1 MIFFNNSFCFL
12 LLVFLFGCNSN
23 ETSLKQWNPYDET
36 VELELNSN
44 HLIKRLQFK
53 RIQSNFNDKNNW
65 FIPFEKELTSFTL
78 EDHDRLKPFILEQDI
93 LSIQNFIKQGN
104 LTYETLTLFYL
115 FRIYYFEIQQETY
128 LNSIISLNPKVLD
141 QAREKDSNKN
151 QNLDNPIYGM
161 PILLKDNINFLSMA
175 TTAGAAVFQN
185 NISQK
190 DAFIV
195 GQLKAKGALILGK
208 ANMSEWAYY
217 FCQGCPV
224 GYSAMGGQTLNPY
237 GRKEFETGGSS
248 SGSGVA
254 VAANFAVAAI
264 GSETS
269 GSILSP
275 SAKNSIVGLKP
286 TIGSL
291 SRSGIIPISSTLD
304 TAGPMTKF
312 VIDNA
317 ILMNALIGKDEIDP
331 YSYKSI
337 PIKLE
342 VLNNVSLK
350 GKRLGLIR
358 KFQSDSLMRTTIIK
372 MKNAG
377 AEIIYYDPPNIEL
390 KKFRKLLDVD
400 MKVDLPSYIKNYGST
415 ELDVYSVKDII
426 DFNLKD
432 TLLYAPYGQGIFA
445 RIAKDTISRIYF
457 EPYKNKLMSAATEYF
472 QVAIQNYQL
481 DAILSIDNF
490 TASFAAAAHYP
501 AIGVPMGYLKNGQP
515 QNITFIAPSR
525 QEQLL
530 FELAAA
536 FEKITKHR
544 KIPKLFK

>member
-1 MIFFNNSFCFL
+1 MLFFNNSFCFL

-23 ETSLKQWNPYDET
+23 KTSLKQWNPYDET

-65 FIPFEKELTSFTL
+65 FIPFKEELTSFTL

-93 LSIQNFIKQGN
+93 PSIQNHIKQGN

-115 FRIYYFEIQQETY
+115 FRIYYFEIQQRTY

-151 QNLDNPIYGM
+151 QDLDNPVYGM
-161 PILLKDNINFLSMA
+161 PILLKDNINSLSMA

-217 FCQGCPV
+217 FCQECPV

-317 ILMNALIGKDEIDP
+317 ILLNALIGKDEIDP

-342 VLNNVSLK
+342 VLNNFNLK

-358 KFQSDSLMRTTIIK
+358 RFQSDSLMQIAIIK
-372 MKNAG
+372 MENAG
-377 AEIIYYDPPNIEL
+377 AKIIYYDPPNIEL

-400 MKVDLPSYIKNYGST
+400 MKVDLPSYIKNYGNT
-415 ELDVYSVKDII
+415 KLDVYSVKDIV

-432 TLLYAPYGQGIFA
+432 TLLYAPYGQGIFD

-457 EPYKNKLMSAATEYF
+457 KPHKNKLMSAATKYF
-472 QVAIQNYQL
+472 QVAIRNHHL

-544 KIPKLFK
+544 KTPKLFK

>member
-1 MIFFNNSFCFL
+1 MRFSNNSFWFL
-12 LLVFLFGCNSN
+12 FLIFLFGCNSN

-36 VELELNSN
+36 IELEMNSN
-44 HLIKRLQFK
+44 HPIKRMQFK
-53 RIQSNFNDKNNW
+53 SIQSNFNDKNNW
-65 FIPFEKELTSFTL
+65 FIPFKNELISFTL

-93 LSIQNFIKQGN
+93 PSIQNLISEGN
-104 LTYETLTLFYL
+104 LTYEALTLFYL
-115 FRIYYFEIQQETY
+115 FRIYYFEMQQGTY
-128 LNSIISLNPKVLD
+128 LNSIVSLNPKVLE

-151 QNLDNPIYGM
+151 QDLDHPLYGM
-161 PILLKDNINFLSMA
+161 PILLKDNINALPMA
-175 TTAGAAVFQN
+175 TTAGAAVFQK
-185 NISQK
+185 NIPQQ

-224 GYSAMGGQTLNPY
+224 GYSAIGGQTLNPY
-237 GRKEFETGGSS
+237 GRKQFETGGSS

-275 SAKNSIVGLKP
+275 SAKNSVVGLKP
-286 TIGSL
+286 TIGAV
-291 SRSGIIPISSTLD
+291 SRSGIVPISSTLD

-317 ILMNALIGKDEIDP
+317 ILMSALIGKDERDP
-331 YSYKSI
+331 YSYKST
-337 PIKLE
+337 PIQFE
-342 VLNNVSLK
+342 ALNNVSLK

-358 KFQSDSLMRTTIIK
+358 RFQSDSLMRIAIIK
-372 MKNAG
+372 MENAG
-377 AEIIYYDPPNIEL
+377 AEVIYYDPPNIEL

-415 ELDVYSVKDII
+415 KLDVYSVKDIV

-432 TLLYAPYGQGIFA
+432 SLLYAPYGQGIFT
-445 RIAKDTISRIYF
+445 RISKDTISRIYF
-457 EPYKNKLMSAATEYF
+457 EPYKNELMRAATEYF
-472 QVAIQNYQL
+472 QEAIQNYQL

-530 FELAAA
+530 LELGAA
-536 FEKITKHR
+536 FEKLTKHR

>member
-342 VLNNVSLK
+342 VLNDFNLK

-358 KFQSDSLMRTTIIK
+358 RFQSDSLMQIAIIK
-372 MKNAG
+372 MENAG
-377 AEIIYYDPPNIEL
+377 AKIIYYDPPNIEL

>member
-65 FIPFEKELTSFTL
+65 FIPFKEELTSFTL

-93 LSIQNFIKQGN
+93 PSIQNHIKQGN

-151 QNLDNPIYGM
+151 QDLDNPVYGM
-161 PILLKDNINFLSMA
+161 PILLKDNINSLSMA

-342 VLNNVSLK
+342 VLNNFNLK

-358 KFQSDSLMRTTIIK
+358 RFQSDSLMQIAIIK
-372 MKNAG
+372 MENAG
-377 AEIIYYDPPNIEL
+377 AKIIYYDPPNIEL

-400 MKVDLPSYIKNYGST
+400 MKVDLPSYIKNYGNT
-415 ELDVYSVKDII
+415 KLDVYSVKDIV

-432 TLLYAPYGQGIFA
+432 TLLYAPYGQGIFD

-457 EPYKNKLMSAATEYF
+457 KPHKNKLMSAATKYF
-472 QVAIQNYQL
+472 QVAIRNHHL

-544 KIPKLFK
+544 KTPKLFK

>member
-1 MIFFNNSFCFL
+1 MLFFNNSFCFL

-65 FIPFEKELTSFTL
+65 FIPFKEELTSFTL

-93 LSIQNFIKQGN
+93 PSIQNHIKQCN

-115 FRIYYFEIQQETY
+115 FRIYYFEIQQGTY

-151 QNLDNPIYGM
+151 QDLDNPVYGM
-161 PILLKDNINFLSMA
+161 PILLKDNINSLSMA

-217 FCQGCPV
+217 FCQECPV

-317 ILMNALIGKDEIDP
+317 ILLNALIGKDEIDP

-342 VLNNVSLK
+342 VLNNFNLK

-358 KFQSDSLMRTTIIK
+358 RFQSDSLMQIAIIK
-372 MKNAG
+372 MENAG
-377 AEIIYYDPPNIEL
+377 AKIIYYDPPNIEL

-400 MKVDLPSYIKNYGST
+400 MKVDLPSYIKNYGNT
-415 ELDVYSVKDII
+415 KLDVYSVKDIV

-432 TLLYAPYGQGIFA
+432 TLLYAPYGQGIFD

-457 EPYKNKLMSAATEYF
+457 KPHKNKLMSAATKYF
-472 QVAIQNYQL
+472 QVAIRNHHL

-544 KIPKLFK
+544 KTPKLFK

>member
-1 MIFFNNSFCFL
+1 MLFFNNSFCFL

-23 ETSLKQWNPYDET
+23 KTSLKQWNPYDET

-65 FIPFEKELTSFTL
+65 FIPFKEELTSFTL

-93 LSIQNFIKQGN
+93 PSIQNHIKQGN

-115 FRIYYFEIQQETY
+115 FRIYYFEIQQGTY

-151 QNLDNPIYGM
+151 QDLDNPVYGM
-161 PILLKDNINFLSMA
+161 PILLKDNINSLSMA

-217 FCQGCPV
+217 FCQECPV

-342 VLNNVSLK
+342 VLNNFNLK

-358 KFQSDSLMRTTIIK
+358 RFQSDSLMQIAIIK
-372 MKNAG
+372 MENAG
-377 AEIIYYDPPNIEL
+377 AKIIYYDPPNIEL

-400 MKVDLPSYIKNYGST
+400 MKVDLPSYIKNYGNT
-415 ELDVYSVKDII
+415 KLDVYSVKDIV

-432 TLLYAPYGQGIFA
+432 TLLYAPYGQGIFD

-457 EPYKNKLMSAATEYF
+457 KPHKNKLMSAATKYF
-472 QVAIQNYQL
+472 QVAIRNHHL

-544 KIPKLFK
+544 KTPKLFK

>member
-1 MIFFNNSFCFL
+1 MLFFNNSFCFL

-115 FRIYYFEIQQETY
+115 FRIYYFEIQQGTY

-400 MKVDLPSYIKNYGST
+400 MKVDLPSYIKNYGNT
-415 ELDVYSVKDII
+415 KLDVYSVKDIV

-432 TLLYAPYGQGIFA
+432 TLLYAPYGQGIFD

>member
-1 MIFFNNSFCFL
+1 
-12 LLVFLFGCNSN
+12 
-23 ETSLKQWNPYDET
+23 
-36 VELELNSN
+36 
-44 HLIKRLQFK
+44 
-53 RIQSNFNDKNNW
+53 
-65 FIPFEKELTSFTL
+65 
-78 EDHDRLKPFILEQDI
+78 
-93 LSIQNFIKQGN
+93 
-104 LTYETLTLFYL
+104 
-115 FRIYYFEIQQETY
+115 
-128 LNSIISLNPKVLD
+128 
-141 QAREKDSNKN
+141 
-151 QNLDNPIYGM
+151 M
-161 PILLKDNINFLSMA
+161 PILLKDNINSLSMA

-195 GQLKAKGALILGK
+195 GQLKSKGALILGK

-217 FCQGCPV
+217 FCQECPV

-317 ILMNALIGKDEIDP
+317 ILLNALIGKDEIDP

-400 MKVDLPSYIKNYGST
+400 MKVDLPSYIKNYGNT
-415 ELDVYSVKDII
+415 KLDVYSVKDIV

-432 TLLYAPYGQGIFA
+432 TLLYAPYGQGIFD

-457 EPYKNKLMSAATEYF
+457 KPHKNKLMSAATKYF
-472 QVAIQNYQL
+472 QVAIRNHHL

-544 KIPKLFK
+544 KTPKLFK

>member
-1 MIFFNNSFCFL
+1 MLFFNNSFCFL

-23 ETSLKQWNPYDET
+23 KTSLKQWNPYDET

-65 FIPFEKELTSFTL
+65 FIPFKEELTSFTL

-93 LSIQNFIKQGN
+93 PSIQNHIKQGN

-115 FRIYYFEIQQETY
+115 FRIYYFEIQQGTY

-151 QNLDNPIYGM
+151 QDLDNPVYGM
-161 PILLKDNINFLSMA
+161 PILLKDNINSLSMA

-317 ILMNALIGKDEIDP
+317 ILLNALIGKDEIDP

-342 VLNNVSLK
+342 VLNNFNLK

-358 KFQSDSLMRTTIIK
+358 RFQSDSLMQIAIIK
-372 MKNAG
+372 MENAG
-377 AEIIYYDPPNIEL
+377 AKIIYYDPPNIEL

-400 MKVDLPSYIKNYGST
+400 MKVDLPSYIKNYGNT
-415 ELDVYSVKDII
+415 KLDVYSVKDIV

-432 TLLYAPYGQGIFA
+432 TLLYAPYGQGIFD

-457 EPYKNKLMSAATEYF
+457 KPHKNKLMSAATKYF
-472 QVAIQNYQL
+472 QVAIRNHHL

-544 KIPKLFK
+544 KTPKLFK

>member
-1 MIFFNNSFCFL
+1 MLFFNNSFCFL

-23 ETSLKQWNPYDET
+23 KTSLKQWNPYDET

-342 VLNNVSLK
+342 ILNNVSLK

-400 MKVDLPSYIKNYGST
+400 MKVDLPSYIKNYGNT

-544 KIPKLFK
+544 KTPKLFK

>member
-1 MIFFNNSFCFL
+1 MLFFNNSFCFL

-65 FIPFEKELTSFTL
+65 FIPFKEELTSFTL

-115 FRIYYFEIQQETY
+115 FRIYYFEIQQGTY

-151 QNLDNPIYGM
+151 QDLDNPVYGM
-161 PILLKDNINFLSMA
+161 PILLKDNINSLSMA

-317 ILMNALIGKDEIDP
+317 ILLNALIGKDEIDP

-342 VLNNVSLK
+342 VLNNFNLK

-358 KFQSDSLMRTTIIK
+358 RFQSDSLMQIAIIK
-372 MKNAG
+372 MENAG
-377 AEIIYYDPPNIEL
+377 AKIIYYDPPNIEL

-400 MKVDLPSYIKNYGST
+400 MKVDLPSYIKNYGNT
-415 ELDVYSVKDII
+415 KLDVYSVKDIV

-432 TLLYAPYGQGIFA
+432 TLLYAPYGQGIFD

-457 EPYKNKLMSAATEYF
+457 KPHKNKLMSAATKYF
-472 QVAIQNYQL
+472 QVAIRNHHL

-544 KIPKLFK
+544 KTPKLFK

>member
-1 MIFFNNSFCFL
+1 MLFFNNSFCFL

-23 ETSLKQWNPYDET
+23 KTSLKQWNPYDET

-65 FIPFEKELTSFTL
+65 FIPFKEELTSFTL

-93 LSIQNFIKQGN
+93 PSIQNHIKQGN

-115 FRIYYFEIQQETY
+115 FRIYYFEIQQGTY

-151 QNLDNPIYGM
+151 QDLDNPVYGM
-161 PILLKDNINFLSMA
+161 PILLKDNINSLSMA

-217 FCQGCPV
+217 FCQECPV

-317 ILMNALIGKDEIDP
+317 ILLNALIGKDEIDP

-342 VLNNVSLK
+342 VLNNFNLK

-358 KFQSDSLMRTTIIK
+358 RFQSDSLMQIAIIK
-372 MKNAG
+372 MENAG
-377 AEIIYYDPPNIEL
+377 AKIIYYDPPNIEL

-400 MKVDLPSYIKNYGST
+400 MKVDLPSYIKNYGNT
-415 ELDVYSVKDII
+415 KLDVYSVKDIV

-432 TLLYAPYGQGIFA
+432 TLLYAPYGQGIFD

-457 EPYKNKLMSAATEYF
+457 KPHKNKLMSAATKYF
-472 QVAIQNYQL
+472 QVAIRNHHL

-544 KIPKLFK
+544 KTPKLFK